1 MFENINQVI
10 CNFNMFDI
18 EQTVYVYADNAV
30 VPIAKCAMDELGE
43 VITSIRFNSNA
54 NKVHLFGNEKYVDT
68 ILRDIDLHS
77 GSAYSNGM
85 IHVEVN

>member
-1 MFENINQVI
+1 
-10 CNFNMFDI
+10 MFDI

-43 VITSIRFNSNA
+43 VITSICFNSNA
-54 NKVHLFGNEKYVDT
+54 NRVHLFGNEKYVDT

-77 GSAYSNGM
+77 GSAYSNGT
-85 IHVEVN
+85 IQVEVN